1 MNQNAAILNR
11 DTHNS
16 QQKSKT
22 RSIFHVMLGFKD
34 LPQHDPVRNGTINDL
49 RL

>member
-22 RSIFHVMLGFKD
+22 RSIFQVILGVKD
-34 LPQHDPVRNGTINDL
+34 LPQYDPVRNEALNDL